1 MEASMPAPFDDHERM
16 AIRERLV
23 LSAIDALG
31 RGGLG
36 GASVSELARQAG
48 IAKGSFYAFY
58 PSKEYLFMEALERM
72 EERYR
77 SLFMAAPDFPGTPAE
92 KLAGMILAALE
103 MVESEPALRFIDG
116 SAAERLSRALPPERI
131 AEHAAADAQA
141 AEALL
146 ASWKAKGLVSTGLGT
161 EDLAGAMYGVFLV
174 GSGLRG
180 LPPSLRDATRRVCAE
195 GLAARLA
202 MDSPLTGT
210 AGSETAGAGVAGAG
224 VTGVPSSAAG
234 RKKARS

>member
-1 MEASMPAPFDDHERM
+1 MEEAMPAPFDDHERM

-36 GASVSELARQAG
+36 AASVSELARQAG

-72 EERYR
+72 EGRYR
-77 SLFMAAPDFPGTPAE
+77 SLFMAAPDYPGTAVE
-92 KLAGMILAALE
+92 KLAGMLLSALD
-103 MVESEPALRFIDG
+103 MVENEPALRFIDG

-141 AEALL
+141 AQALL
-146 ASWKAKGLVSTGLGT
+146 DSWRAKGLVRTGLGI
-161 EDLAGAMYGVFLV
+161 EELAGAMYVVFLV

-202 MDSPLTGT
+202 AD
-210 AGSETAGAGVAGAG
+210 
-224 VTGVPSSAAG
+224 PSSPGTSRARNTGARSASTD
-234 RKKARS
+234 RKKERS

>member
-1 MEASMPAPFDDHERM
+1 MPAPFDDHERM

-23 LSAIDALG
+23 LSAIDALS

-36 GASVSELARQAG
+36 VASVSELARQAG

-72 EERYR
+72 EDRYR
-77 SLFMAAPDFPGTPAE
+77 SLFMAAPDFPGTRAE
-92 KLAGMILAALE
+92 KLAGMLLSALD
-103 MVESEPALRFIDG
+103 MVENEPALRYIDG

-131 AEHAAADAQA
+131 EEHAAADARA

-146 ASWKAKGLVSTGLGT
+146 GLWKAKALVPATLGI
-161 EDLAGAMYGVFLV
+161 EELAGAMYVVFLV

-180 LPPSLRDATRRVCAE
+180 LPPSLRDATRRVCAD

-202 MDSPLTGT
+202 MDSPVTVDPGSGTTGS
-210 AGSETAGAGVAGAG
+210 GSNRAQ
-224 VTGVPSSAAG
+224 SSTTG
-234 RKKARS
+234 RKKARL

>member
-1 MEASMPAPFDDHERM
+1 MPAPFDDHERM

-36 GASVSELARQAG
+36 AASVSELARQAG

-77 SLFMAAPDFPGTPAE
+77 SLFMAAPDFPGTAAE
-92 KLAGMILAALE
+92 KLAGMLLSALDMGE
-103 MVESEPALRFIDG
+103 NEPALRFIDG

-131 AEHAAADAQA
+131 AEHAAGDAQA

-146 ASWKAKGLVSTGLGT
+146 GSWKDKGLVRAGLRI
-161 EDLAGAMYGVFLV
+161 EDLAGAMYVVFLV

-180 LPPSLRDATRRVCAE
+180 LPPSLRDATRRVCAD

-202 MDSPLTGT
+202 AVPK
-210 AGSETAGAGVAGAG
+210 AGHPQAASLPCGKPHDATRSEASV
-224 VTGVPSSAAG
+224 
-234 RKKARS
+234 

>member
-1 MEASMPAPFDDHERM
+1 MPAPFDDHERM

-23 LSAIDALG
+23 LSALDALG

-36 GASVSELARQAG
+36 AASVSELARQAG

-72 EERYR
+72 EDRYR

-92 KLAGMILAALE
+92 KLAGMLLSALD
-103 MVESEPALRFIDG
+103 MVEDEPALRFIDG
-116 SAAERLSRALPPERI
+116 SAAERLARALPPERI

-141 AEALL
+141 AQALL
-146 ASWKAKGLVSTGLGT
+146 VSWKDKGLVRAGLGT
-161 EDLAGAMYGVFLV
+161 EDLAEAMYVVFLV

-180 LPPSLRDATRRVCAE
+180 LPPSLRDATRRVCAK

-202 MDSPLTGT
+202 NDPPVPGTSEAATTGT
-210 AGSETAGAGVAGAG
+210 AT
-224 VTGVPSSAAG
+224 TGTGTSRSQSSTAG

>member
-1 MEASMPAPFDDHERM
+1 MEEAMPAPFDDHERM

-36 GASVSELARQAG
+36 AASVSELARQAG

-72 EERYR
+72 EGRYR

-92 KLAGMILAALE
+92 KLAGMILSALE
-103 MVESEPALRFIDG
+103 MVENEPALRFIDG

-141 AEALL
+141 SGALL
-146 ASWKAKGLVSTGLGT
+146 ADWKDKKLVRTGLGID
-161 EDLAGAMYGVFLV
+161 ELAGAMYVVFLV

-180 LPPSLRDATRRVCAE
+180 LPPPLRDAARRVCAE

-202 MDSPLTGT
+202 LESPIPGT
-210 AGSETAGAGVAGAG
+210 AGTGAAGGRS
-224 VTGVPSSAAG
+224 PAAG
-234 RKKARS
+234 RKKGSS

>member
-1 MEASMPAPFDDHERM
+1 MPAPFDDHERM

-36 GASVSELARQAG
+36 AASVSELARQAR

-72 EERYR
+72 EEKYR
-77 SLFMAAPDFPGTPAE
+77 SLFMAAPDFPGTPAQ
-92 KLAGMILAALE
+92 KLAGMLLSALD
-103 MVESEPALRFIDG
+103 MVENEPALRFIDG

-131 AEHAAADAQA
+131 AEHAAGDAQA

-146 ASWKAKGLVSTGLGT
+146 GLWKAKALVPAGLGI
-161 EDLAGAMYGVFLV
+161 EELAGAMYVIFLV

-180 LPPSLRDATRRVCAE
+180 LPPSLRDATRKVCAD

-202 MDSPLTGT
+202 MDLPVSAST
-210 AGSETAGAGVAGAG
+210 GAGTPGTEN
-224 VTGVPSSAAG
+224 TGSGTNRAQPSTTG
-234 RKKARS
+234 GKKARL

>member
-1 MEASMPAPFDDHERM
+1 MPAPFDDHERM

-23 LSAIDALG
+23 LSALDALG

-36 GASVSELARQAG
+36 AASVSELARQAG

-72 EERYR
+72 EDRYR
-77 SLFMAAPDFPGTPAE
+77 SLFMAATDFPGTAAE
-92 KLAGMILAALE
+92 KLAGMLISALD
-103 MVESEPALRFIDG
+103 MVENEPALRFIDG
-116 SAAERLSRALPPERI
+116 SAAERLARALPPERI

-146 ASWKAKGLVSTGLGT
+146 GSWKDKGLVSAGLGT
-161 EDLAGAMYGVFLV
+161 EDLAGAMYVVFLV

-180 LPPSLRDATRRVCAE
+180 LPPSLRDATRRVCADA
-195 GLAARLA
+195 LAARLA
-202 MDSPLTGT
+202 NDPPVPGATGT
-210 AGSETAGAGVAGAG
+210 GATGSQST
-224 VTGVPSSAAG
+224 TAG

>member
-1 MEASMPAPFDDHERM
+1 MEADMPAPFDEHERM

-36 GASVSELARQAG
+36 AASVSELARQAD

-72 EERYR
+72 EDRYR
-77 SLFMAAPDFPGTPAE
+77 SLFMAAPDFPGTAVE
-92 KLAGMILAALE
+92 KLDGMLLSALD
-103 MVESEPALRFIDG
+103 MVENEPALRFIDG

-141 AEALL
+141 AQALL
-146 ASWKAKGLVSTGLGT
+146 DSWKDKGLVRAGLGI
-161 EDLAGAMYGVFLV
+161 EELAGAMYVVFLV

-180 LPPSLRDATRRVCAE
+180 LPPSLRDATRKVCAE
-195 GLAARLA
+195 GLALRLA
-202 MDSPLTGT
+202 AALPEPGT
-210 AGSETAGAGVAGAG
+210 AGTAKADGRSIS
-224 VTGVPSSAAG
+224 TR
-234 RKKARS
+234 RKKESL

>member
-1 MEASMPAPFDDHERM
+1 MEVTMPAPFDDHERM

-36 GASVSELARQAG
+36 AASVSELARQAG

-72 EERYR
+72 EDRYR
-77 SLFMAAPDFPGTPAE
+77 SLFMAAVDFPGTPVE
-92 KLAGMILAALE
+92 KLAGMLLSALE

-131 AEHAAADAQA
+131 AEHAAADARA

-146 ASWKAKGLVSTGLGT
+146 ASWKDKGLVRADLGT
-161 EDLAGAMYGVFLV
+161 EDLAGAMYVVFLV

-180 LPPSLRDATRRVCAE
+180 LPPSLCDATRRVCAE
-195 GLAARLA
+195 GLAARLTK
-202 MDSPLTGT
+202 DSSLTGT
-210 AGSETAGAGVAGAG
+210 PGAGTAGVGATG
-224 VTGVPSSAAG
+224 SGITGVQSSAAG
-234 RKKARS
+234 KKKSRS

>member
-1 MEASMPAPFDDHERM
+1 MEEAMPAPFDDHERM

-23 LSAIDALG
+23 LSAVDALG

-36 GASVSELARQAG
+36 AASVSDLARQAG

-72 EERYR
+72 EDRYR
-77 SLFMAAPDFPGTPAE
+77 TLFMAAPDFPGTPYE
-92 KLAGMILAALE
+92 KLVGMLLSALD
-103 MVESEPALRFIDG
+103 MVENEPALRFIDG

-146 ASWKAKGLVSTGLGT
+146 GSWKDKGLVRAGLGT
-161 EDLAGAMYGVFLV
+161 EDLAGAMYVVFLV

-180 LPPSLRDATRRVCAE
+180 LPPTLRDATRRICAE

-202 MDSPLTGT
+202 NDLPVQGAARAGATAVRSPATGT
-210 AGSETAGAGVAGAG
+210 
-224 VTGVPSSAAG
+224 
-234 RKKARS
+234 KKASS

>member
-1 MEASMPAPFDDHERM
+1 MPAPFDDHERM

-36 GASVSELARQAG
+36 AASVSELARQAG

-58 PSKEYLFMEALERM
+58 PSKESLFMEALERM

-77 SLFMAAPDFPGTPAE
+77 SLFMAAPDFPGTPVE
-92 KLAGMILAALE
+92 KLAGMLLSALD
-103 MVESEPALRFIDG
+103 MVENEPALRYIDG

-131 AEHAAADAQA
+131 AEHAAADARA

-146 ASWKAKGLVSTGLGT
+146 LSWKDKGLVRSGLGI
-161 EDLAGAMYGVFLV
+161 EELAGAMYVVFLV

-180 LPPSLRDATRRVCAE
+180 LPPTLREATRRVCAE

-202 MDSPLTGT
+202 MDPARPGTGT
-210 AGSETAGAGVAGAG
+210 TGAAATDGAGN
-224 VTGVPSSAAG
+224 TGKQSSTSG
-234 RKKARS
+234 RKKANS

>member
-1 MEASMPAPFDDHERM
+1 METEMPAPFDDHERM

-36 GASVSELARQAG
+36 AASVSELARQAG

-58 PSKEYLFMEALERM
+58 PSKEFLFMEALERM
-72 EERYR
+72 EDRYR
-77 SLFMAAPDFPGTPAE
+77 SLFMAAPDYPGSAVE
-92 KLAGMILAALE
+92 KLAGMLFSALD
-103 MVESEPALRFIDG
+103 MVENEPALRFIDG

-141 AEALL
+141 AQALL
-146 ASWKAKGLVSTGLGT
+146 DSWRAKSLVRAGLGI
-161 EDLAGAMYGVFLV
+161 EELAGAMYVVFLV

-195 GLAARLA
+195 GLAARLVA
-202 MDSPLTGT
+202 DPSNPGT
-210 AGSETAGAGVAGAG
+210 TGAGN
-224 VTGVPSSAAG
+224 TD
-234 RKKARS
+234 ARSSSTDGKKESS